1 MDEDS
6 IVLERARA
14 LRRSQA
20 LSVAFSRRLE
30 RPILLVVDDSKS
42 LFNHYTRDS
51 IDHVLKV
58 FVVFDDA
65 TLLDVTGRHDR
76 GVIEGRYLRSN
87 TNDGSYRFIELK
99 GEAQLAPFVSTDWDY
114 ALSPVSDLEIDA
126 AFCEFTQTYP
136 EYGPAELFACGNI
149 GR

>member
-1 MDEDS
+1 MDEEN
-6 IVLERARA
+6 IVRERARV

-30 RPILLVVDDSKS
+30 RRILLVVDDSKA
-42 LFNHYTRDS
+42 LFNHYTRDC
-51 IDHVLKV
+51 IDHILKV

-87 TNDGSYRFIELK
+87 TADGSYRFIELK
-99 GEAQLAPFVSTDWDY
+99 GEAQLASFVSTDWDY
-114 ALSPVSDLEIDA
+114 ALSPVSDMEIDA
-126 AFCEFTQTYP
+126 AFCDFLRTYP
-136 EYGPAELFACGNI
+136 EYEPAELLSCGNI
-149 GR
+149 IR